1 MNEEKQLNIIDLL
14 SILSFYIAL
23 LNLDMNI
30 TQNDIEKQTQDIDS
44 RVNQHLHG
52 ILNEIHLHLEDQDK
66 KLQVIE
72 KQLEELKNDSRRNL

>member
-1 MNEEKQLNIIDLL
+1 MNFADLL
-14 SILSFYIAL
+14 NLMSFYIGL

-30 TQNDIEKQTQDIDS
+30 TQNDIEKQTAEIDS
-44 RVNQHLHG
+44 RVNEHLHQV
-52 ILNEIHLHLEDQDK
+52 LNELHLHLEDQDK